1 MDFNVIL
8 KDVILSLIFGLL
20 GILVMGAGYKIFD
33 WIIPLDF
40 NKELEKNNNSVAIV
54 IAGFLIG
61 VAIIVSKVVALG

>member
-40 NKELEKNNNSVAIV
+40 NKELEKNNISVAIV

>member
-1 MDFNVIL
+1 MDFGLIL
-8 KDVILSLIFGLL
+8 KDVVLSLIFGLL

-40 NKELEKNNNSVAIV
+40 NKELEKNNISVAIV

>member
-1 MDFNVIL
+1 MDFGLIL
-8 KDVILSLIFGLL
+8 KDVVLSLIFGLL

-40 NKELEKNNNSVAIV
+40 NKELEKNNISVAIV

-61 VAIIVSKVVALG
+61 VAVIVSKVVALG